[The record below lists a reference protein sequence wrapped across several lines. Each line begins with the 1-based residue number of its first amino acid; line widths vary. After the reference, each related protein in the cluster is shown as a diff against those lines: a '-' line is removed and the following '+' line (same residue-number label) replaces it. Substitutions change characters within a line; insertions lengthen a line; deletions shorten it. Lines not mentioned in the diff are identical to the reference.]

1 MTFFYISE
9 SQLTIKLKYINL
21 IDDFCRKWGLNLE
34 LRNDWALFKIQ
45 LTIAF
50 KERFYFVYTLIVPM
64 FMVFLN
70 KTLDFQDNESI
81 YVYWSYI
88 VVTTVFNG
96 FLLNLVRLRES
107 GFLKT
112 LTYLSGS
119 RHSIVLANLLVQ
131 LVIVQ
136 LEIFLFNLY
145 VTFFITHVSALTFVY
160 GFLSSSLITIL
171 CIAMMSIFFILKI
184 RRATFNYL
192 VGGIFTIGVLLLG
205 VHPQGT
211 NKAILTV
218 FSPFQF
224 VYGLYVIP
232 CSTIR
237 YAIFLAFCSLLYLTI
252 SVLVFK
258 KFSIGEKLR

>member
-1 MTFFYISE
+1 M
-9 SQLTIKLKYINL
+9 TIKLKYINL

-96 FLLNLVRLRES
+96 FL
-107 GFLKT
+107 KT

-184 RRATFNYL
+184 RRAIFNYL
-192 VGGIFTIGVLLLG
+192 AGGVFTIGVLLLG
-205 VHPQGT
+205 VHPQGVD
-211 NKAILTV
+211 KAALTV

-237 YAIFLAFCSLLYLTI
+237 YAVFLAFCSLLYLII

>member
-1 MTFFYISE
+1 M
-9 SQLTIKLKYINL
+9 
-21 IDDFCRKWGLNLE
+21 E

-50 KERFYFVYTLIVPM
+50 KERFYFVYTLLVPI

-119 RHSIVLANLLVQ
+119 RHSIILANLLVQ
-131 LVIVQ
+131 LIIVQ
-136 LEIFLFNLY
+136 LEILLFNLY
-145 VTFFITHVSALTFVY
+145 VTFFITHVSLLTFVY
-160 GFLSSSLITIL
+160 GLLTSSLITVL
-171 CIAMMSIFFILKI
+171 CAAMMSIFFVLKI
-184 RRATFNYL
+184 QRTIFNYL
-192 VGGIFTIGVLLLG
+192 VGGFFTISVLMLG
-205 VHPQGT
+205 IHPQGF
-211 NKAILTV
+211 NKAILTI

-224 VYGLYVIP
+224 VYGLYVVP
-232 CSTIR
+232 CSTVR
-237 YAIFLAFCSLLYLTI
+237 FAVFLALCSLLYLII
-252 SVLVFK
+252 SLLVFK
-258 KFSIGEKLR
+258 KFSIGERLR

>member
-1 MTFFYISE
+1 
-9 SQLTIKLKYINL
+9 
-21 IDDFCRKWGLNLE
+21 
-34 LRNDWALFKIQ
+34 
-45 LTIAF
+45 
-50 KERFYFVYTLIVPM
+50 M

-70 KTLDFQDNESI
+70 KTLNFQDNESI

-96 FLLNLVRLRES
+96 FLLNLIRLRES

-131 LVIVQ
+131 LIIVQ

-145 VTFFITHVSALTFVY
+145 VTFFITHVSSLTFVY
-160 GFLSSSLITIL
+160 GFLASSLITVL
-171 CIAMMSIFFILKI
+171 CIAMTSIFFVLKI
-184 RRATFNYL
+184 RRVVFNYL
-192 VGGIFTIGVLLLG
+192 SGGIFTVGVLLLG
-205 VHPQGT
+205 VHPQGF
-211 NKAILTV
+211 NKALLTI

-224 VYGLYVIP
+224 AYGLYVIP
-232 CSTIR
+232 CSTIK
-237 YAIFLAFCSLLYLTI
+237 YAVFLAFCSLLYLII